1 MGYRRF
7 IAYVYE
13 YRKGKKENNCG
24 FMKVEVRNHM
34 CTIEPHLQVGNLAAG
49 EVCKVYGFVRKEGLM
64 NGILLG
70 SCKTE
75 ANRIECLVETDGM
88 DMGGSGI
95 PLEKMG
101 GMILLTE
108 SGGFF
113 GTEWDDQIIRPENF
127 KESIIKKE
135 ETGTVCEIIKEK
147 AEEKLENESKP
158 ETDSTPDLDDRHEV
172 EDVVE
177 QMQDDLLEAEEMI
190 SDEPQAKDEP
200 TVGEI
205 WETEQ
210 KITCRVNTKP
220 EEKEKTSAGKL
231 PPRIWFIFQ
240 EDNAPFATTVF
251 CNTDTTISDI
261 SFCAADQMAGT
272 YLVYPE
278 ATTSRNSLWQ
288 ACSAFPASKKATVS
302 R

>member
-1 MGYRRF
+1 M
-7 IAYVYE
+7 
-13 YRKGKKENNCG
+13 
-24 FMKVEVRNHM
+24 
-34 CTIEPHLQVGNLAAG
+34 
-49 EVCKVYGFVRKEGLM
+49 
-64 NGILLG
+64 
-70 SCKTE
+70 
-75 ANRIECLVETDGM
+75 
-88 DMGGSGI
+88 
-95 PLEKMG
+95 
-101 GMILLTE
+101 
-108 SGGFF
+108 
-113 GTEWDDQIIRPENF
+113 DDQTIRPENF

-205 WETEQ
+205 WEAEQ
-210 KITCRVNTKP
+210 KITCRVNTKQ
-220 EEKEKTSAGKL
+220 EEKEKTIAL
-231 PPRIWFIFQ
+231 PFGQPFCPFQDSDLNQCWKITPQDLVHFPRRQ
-240 EDNAPFATTVF
+240 CALRNNRF

-261 SFCAADQMAGT
+261 SFCATDQMAGT